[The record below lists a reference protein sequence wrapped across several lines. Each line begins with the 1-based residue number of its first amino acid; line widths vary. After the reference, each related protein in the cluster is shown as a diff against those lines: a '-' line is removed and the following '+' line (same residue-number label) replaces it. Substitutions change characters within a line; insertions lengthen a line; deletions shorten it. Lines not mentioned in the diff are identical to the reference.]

1 MRKLKLHWVHYQKQK
16 CGVLNEHPVLI
27 IEQHVPDNLT
37 KTVFVLDTIPAIEMI
52 LTFRKKIKIEERKP
66 KIWWECVLWNENQP
80 THFGISAA
88 QLSQWRIPHR
98 HSVFDKLMTFD
109 TYFLMSSHKLWIIKE
124 LPCAFPP
131 VSLRP
136 SVYITAL
143 WSPGINHHVDDESQ
157 TCSGIN

>member
-66 KIWWECVLWNENQP
+66 KI
-80 THFGISAA
+80 
-88 QLSQWRIPHR
+88 
-98 HSVFDKLMTFD
+98 
-109 TYFLMSSHKLWIIKE
+109 
-124 LPCAFPP
+124 
-131 VSLRP
+131 
-136 SVYITAL
+136 
-143 WSPGINHHVDDESQ
+143 
-157 TCSGIN
+157 